1 MTTEA
6 VSTIGV
12 VGAGTMGAGIA
23 QVAAH
28 SGFDV
33 VLVDQA
39 APWLDRGLET
49 ITASLDRLVSKK
61 RLTAD
66 ERDAV
71 LGRIEGATD
80 IGYLAG
86 CDLVIEAVTES
97 FPTKAEVFREVE
109 SVVDPETLL
118 ATNTSSI
125 SISAIGGVLESPD
138 RLVGMH
144 FFNPVPVLALVEVI
158 RGIRT
163 SDSTVAA
170 VTDVARSM
178 GKTPIEIKDSAGFAV
193 NRLLIPMINEAVT
206 MVDEGVASVD
216 DIDVAM
222 KLGASHPMGPLALAD
237 LIGLDVCLSIM
248 EVLHADLGENY
259 RPASLLRR
267 MVASGQLGRKS
278 GQGFH
283 TYERT

>member
-23 QVAAH
+23 QVAAQA
-28 SGFDV
+28 GFEV

-49 ITASLDRLVSKK
+49 ITGNLDRLVSKEK
-61 RLTAD
+61 LTD
-66 ERDAV
+66 TERDTV
-71 LGRIEGATD
+71 LSRIEGATEL
-80 IGYLAG
+80 GYLAG
-86 CDLVIEAVTES
+86 CDLVVEAVTES

-109 SVVDPETLL
+109 SVVDPATIL

-125 SISAIGGVLESPD
+125 SISAIGGVLDDPE

-144 FFNPVPVLALVEVI
+144 FFNPVPVLALVEVT

-163 SDSTVAA
+163 SDDTVAA
-170 VTDVARSM
+170 VTEVARAM
-178 GKTPIEIKDSAGFAV
+178 GKTPVEIKDSPGFAV

-206 MVDEGVASVD
+206 LLDEGVASAD
-216 DIDVAM
+216 DIDAAM
-222 KLGASHPMGPLALAD
+222 KLGASHPIGPLALAD
-237 LIGLDVCLSIM
+237 LIGLDICLSIM
-248 EVLHADLGENY
+248 EVLQADLGDRY
-259 RPASLLRR
+259 RPAPLLRR
-267 MVASGQLGRKS
+267 MVAAGQLGRKS
-278 GQGFH
+278 GRGFYPH
-283 TYERT
+283 ERT

>member
-1 MTTEA
+1 MTTDA
-6 VSTIGV
+6 VATIGV

-23 QVAAH
+23 QVAAQ
-28 SGFDV
+28 SGFEV

-39 APWLDRGLET
+39 ATWLDRGLEA
-49 ITASLDRLVSKK
+49 ITSNLDRLVSKE
-61 RLTAD
+61 RLTDA

-71 LGRIEGATD
+71 LSRIEGATE

-109 SVVDPETLL
+109 AVVDPATIL

-125 SISAIGGVLESPD
+125 SISAIGGVLDDPE

-163 SDSTVAA
+163 TDDTVAA
-170 VTDVARSM
+170 VTEVARAM
-178 GKTPIEIKDSAGFAV
+178 GKTPVEIRDSPGFAV
-193 NRLLIPMINEAVT
+193 NRLLIPMINEAIT
-206 MVDEGVASVD
+206 LLDEGVASAD
-216 DIDVAM
+216 DIDAAM
-222 KLGASHPMGPLALAD
+222 KLGASHPLGPLALAD

-248 EVLHADLGENY
+248 DVLQADLGDRY
-259 RPASLLRR
+259 LPAPLLKR
-267 MVASGQLGRKS
+267 MVAAGQLGRKT

-283 TYERT
+283 TYERN